1 MERNKKIVLVLGGGG
16 ARGLAHIGVLRV
28 LKEKGIKPSIVIG
41 SSIGAVIGAGF
52 ALGLSANELETEA
65 LRYKKR
71 WTLTK
76 FFDFT
81 IPTTSLLRGKKINK
95 YLNSFYS
102 KAYFSD
108 CQIPLRIIT
117 TDLETGK
124 AVILKNGKVA
134 DAVQA
139 SIAVPGIFPPVKMNE
154 RWLIDGGVISPTPID
169 YARKYDPDLIIAVDL
184 IMKRKIKILKPNIL
198 STILLSYEIIRTQMV
213 KDKLH
218 AKKKNVVIIKPKM
231 SSTIDSFKFS
241 QIKEFILSG
250 EEAAKKAL
258 IDL

>member
-1 MERNKKIVLVLGGGG
+1 MNHNKKIALVLGGGG

-28 LKEKGIKPSIVIG
+28 LEKKGIKPNIIIG
-41 SSIGAVIGAGF
+41 SSIGAVLGAGF
-52 ALGLSANELETEA
+52 ALGLSANELEAEA
-65 LRYKKR
+65 LRHKGH
-71 WTLTK
+71 WTLAK

-81 IPTTSLLRGKKINK
+81 IPITSLLKGKKINK
-95 YLNSFYS
+95 YLNNFYNRS
-102 KAYFSD
+102 HFSD
-108 CQIPLRIIT
+108 CRIPLRIVT
-117 TDLETGK
+117 TDLENAK
-124 AVILKNGKVA
+124 AEILRSGNIA

-139 SIAVPGIFPPVKMNE
+139 SIAVPGIFPPVKMNNK
-154 RWLIDGGVISPTPID
+154 WLIDGGVISPTPID
-169 YARKYDPDLIIAVDL
+169 YAKKYNPDLIIAVDL

-231 SSTIDSFKFS
+231 NATIDSFKFS
-241 QIKEFILSG
+241 QINEFIKSG